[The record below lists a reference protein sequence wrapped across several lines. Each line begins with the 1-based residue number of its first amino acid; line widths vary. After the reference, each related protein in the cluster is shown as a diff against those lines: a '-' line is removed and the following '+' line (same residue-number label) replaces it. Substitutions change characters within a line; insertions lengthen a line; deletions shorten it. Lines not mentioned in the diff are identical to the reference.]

1 MISLKWLLRIGF
13 HLHILHVV
21 CSGMAVS
28 VFFFFVNCF
37 IFWLIVLYYFLVKS
51 FVLISIGILY
61 GGFVCG

>member
-1 MISLKWLLRIGF
+1 
-13 HLHILHVV
+13 
-21 CSGMAVS
+21 MAVS